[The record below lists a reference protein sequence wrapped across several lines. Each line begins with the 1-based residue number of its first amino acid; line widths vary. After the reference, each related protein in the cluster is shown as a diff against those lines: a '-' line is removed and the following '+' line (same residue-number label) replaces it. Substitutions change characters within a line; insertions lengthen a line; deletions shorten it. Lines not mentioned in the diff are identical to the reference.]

1 MGFKLNLALIQIQ
14 SIAGALCKM
23 TRDGTRMS
31 RDVLADAVRSC
42 DSGILYG
49 IRAFAG
55 SASGYYVIKRQ
66 LHLFDVGAFI
76 RLARFGCVLCARTQE
91 GAAPRI
97 FNRFL

>member
-42 DSGILYG
+42 DSGILLRY
-49 IRAFAG
+49 
-55 SASGYYVIKRQ
+55 
-66 LHLFDVGAFI
+66 
-76 RLARFGCVLCARTQE
+76 
-91 GAAPRI
+91 
-97 FNRFL
+97 